1 MRGMEEDGGF
11 MFRGGKLKQ
20 RIVIDISTAE
30 RIGYVTDVEIDE
42 VSGRIESVIIN
53 RYTGL
58 LSFLFG
64 WREQSIPWDAIVA
77 MGREFVLVK
86 SIDFHEKCLKN

>member
-1 MRGMEEDGGF
+1 
-11 MFRGGKLKQ
+11 MFRGGNLKQ

-30 RIGYVTDVEIDE
+30 RIGYVTDVEINE

-53 RYTGL
+53 RHTGILSYL
-58 LSFLFG
+58 LG
-64 WREQSIPWDAIVA
+64 WRERSIPWEAIVV

-86 SIDFHEKCLKN
+86 SLDFNEKCLKN

>member
-1 MRGMEEDGGF
+1 

-20 RIVIDISTAE
+20 RVVIDISTAE
-30 RIGYVTDVEIDE
+30 RIGYVTDVEINE

-53 RYTGL
+53 RHTGV
-58 LSFLFG
+58 LSYILG
-64 WREQSIPWDAIVA
+64 WREQTVPWESIVV

-86 SIDFHEKCLKN
+86 SFDFGEKCLKN

>member
-1 MRGMEEDGGF
+1 

-20 RIVIDISTAE
+20 RIVIDIATAE

-53 RYTGL
+53 RHTGF
-58 LSFLFG
+58 LSYFFG
-64 WREQSIPWDAIVA
+64 LGEKAIPWESIVV

-86 SIDFHEKCLKN
+86 TFDFAEKCLKN